1 MTHTHSD
8 GGAEAGWFAANFM
21 VLMIVLVAA
30 IILIGGAVLWQP
42 WDTSSDGDGE
52 GGLDVNVDVSGDD
65 GESGGG
71 GDGESSNFRIAP
83 DRVVIFA

>member
-42 WDTSSDGDGE
+42 WDTASDDGE
-52 GGLDVNVDVSGDD
+52 GGLDVNVDVNGDD
-65 GESGGG
+65 GESGG
-71 GDGESSNFRIAP
+71 GDGESSNFHITP
-83 DRVVIFA
+83 DRIVVFA